1 MPATNALDHEPLQAT
16 DRIVG
21 AVTQAIALRRLMPGT
36 KLTEQKLC
44 DIFKVS
50 RTLVRQ
56 ALNQLARDRLVT
68 LEPDRGAFVA
78 IPTDTEAQEV
88 FAVRAML
95 ETMMARELCKQITV
109 RQIRQLRS
117 HLVAERRAI
126 KRQDVSER
134 TRLLGHF
141 HLLLAQMHGNQV
153 LYDTL
158 RELTLRCSLIALVYQ
173 SSNSAQASH
182 AEHVSLVDAL
192 ECRDGAAAVRLMKN
206 HLRHVQRNIRLDE
219 QVPDAKQTL
228 VTALSD
234 DLGNGSR
241 RQSQAQT

>member
-1 MPATNALDHEPLQAT
+1 
-16 DRIVG
+16 
-21 AVTQAIALRRLMPGT
+21 MPGT

-78 IPTDTEAQEV
+78 ILTDKEAQEV

-95 ETMMARELCKQITV
+95 ETMMARDLCKQITT

-117 HLVAERRAI
+117 HLVAERRAL

-134 TRLLGHF
+134 TRLLGEF

-158 RELTLRCSLIALVYQ
+158 KELTLRCALIALAYQ
-173 SSNSAQASH
+173 SSQSAQASH

-192 ECRDGAAAVRLMKN
+192 ECRDAATAVRLMKS
-206 HLRHVQRNIRLDE
+206 HLRHVQLNIHVE
-219 QVPDAKQTL
+219 QHGSGTTHSL
-228 VTALSD
+228 VTALND
-234 DLGNGSR
+234 DTALPHG
-241 RQSQAQT
+241 QECLA